1 MAVALITGASSGI
14 GREFARRLD
23 AAGEVDGFW
32 LIARSRER
40 LESLS
45 RELSAPCRIIE
56 ADLAT
61 EEGIVAVQEA
71 LAREKPELSWL
82 ICAAGYGLFGEFT
95 ALPEREICGMIDVNV
110 KALVRV
116 TYAAI
121 PYMRRGGHIVEMGSG
136 SCFTPLPNF
145 NIYASSKSFVLHFG
159 KALRY
164 EVRPR
169 GLTVTVFCPG
179 WVNTAFLG
187 KAQPEGAAGP
197 REMKP
202 LLEVG
207 DVVRR
212 AVRAAKR
219 GRILCVTNWYTKLQ
233 HLLFKLLPD
242 RLLTDAWMKMQ
253 R

>member
-1 MAVALITGASSGI
+1 MAIALITGASSGI
-14 GREFARRLD
+14 GREFARQLA
-23 AAGEVDGFW
+23 AAGEADGFW
-32 LIARSRER
+32 LIARNRER
-40 LESLS
+40 LEALAA
-45 RELSAPCRIIE
+45 ELAVPCTVLE

-61 EEGIVAVQEA
+61 EEGIAVVQEA
-71 LAREKPELSWL
+71 LLRDKPEIGWL
-82 ICAAGYGLFGEFT
+82 VCAAGYGLFGEFT

-121 PYMRRGGHIVEMGSG
+121 PYMRRGGHIVEMGSA

-145 NIYASSKSFVLHFG
+145 NIYASSKAFVLHFG

-179 WVNTAFLG
+179 WVDTAFLG

-202 LLEVG
+202 LLAVE

-219 GRILCVTNWYTKLQ
+219 GRILCVTNWFTKLQ

-242 RLLTDAWMKMQ
+242 RVLTDAWMKMQ

>member
-61 EEGIVAVQEA
+61 EEGIAAVQEA

-116 TYAAI
+116 TYAAN
-121 PYMRRGGHIVEMGSG
+121 P
-136 SCFTPLPNF
+136 
-145 NIYASSKSFVLHFG
+145 
-159 KALRY
+159 
-164 EVRPR
+164 
-169 GLTVTVFCPG
+169 
-179 WVNTAFLG
+179 
-187 KAQPEGAAGP
+187 
-197 REMKP
+197 
-202 LLEVG
+202 
-207 DVVRR
+207 
-212 AVRAAKR
+212 
-219 GRILCVTNWYTKLQ
+219 
-233 HLLFKLLPD
+233 
-242 RLLTDAWMKMQ
+242 
-253 R
+253 